1 MPLDSFQNLE
11 FLQNL
16 YRLKSIGYE
25 FVDPIHLNQNR
36 SGSAILPENL
46 DSLIKMVSDCQLC
59 DLSKSRRQSMVGSGS
74 SQSKLFILDAYVS
87 PVEDESNSYYPGR
100 TGTMLKD
107 MIEKVLTLNIN
118 DVYFTHAVK
127 CKPFGF
133 QHPSTSECNS
143 CSPYLQKQLEIVAAP
158 VIVTL
163 GADAYRLLTHDE
175 SDFEKVRGHLIP
187 FMNKVIVPIYHPSHL
202 LRNPSLKA
210 DTMRDLLLIKEQL
223 K

>member
-1 MPLDSFQNLE
+1 M
-11 FLQNL
+11 
-16 YRLKSIGYE
+16 
-25 FVDPIHLNQNR
+25 DPVHLNQNR
-36 SGSAILPENL
+36 NTSSILPETL
-46 DSLIKMVSDCQLC
+46 DSLIKMVSECQLC
-59 DLSKSRRQSMVGSGS
+59 DLSKSRRQSMAGSGS
-74 SQSKLFILDAYVS
+74 NQAKIFILDAFVS
-87 PVEDESNSYYPGR
+87 PAEDESNTYFSGR
-100 TGTMLKD
+100 SGSMLKD
-107 MIEKVLTLNIN
+107 MIEKVLLLDLK

-143 CSPYLQKQLEIVAAP
+143 CSPYLHKQLEIVSAP

-175 SDFEKVRGHLIP
+175 SDFERVRGHLIP
-187 FMNKVIVPIYHPSHL
+187 YMNRVVIPIFHPSHL

-210 DTMRDLLLIKEQL
+210 ETMRDLLLIKEQL